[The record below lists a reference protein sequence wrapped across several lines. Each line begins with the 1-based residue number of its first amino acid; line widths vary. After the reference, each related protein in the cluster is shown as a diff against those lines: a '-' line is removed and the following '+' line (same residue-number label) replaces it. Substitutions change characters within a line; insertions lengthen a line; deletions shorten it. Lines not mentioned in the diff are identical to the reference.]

1 MHIYEVVALKNG
13 IAFKGIESSVVVA
26 KSPESAVKLIVDR
39 CNVVA
44 GSERYTMDD
53 FEAGSP
59 IEPENFAKETVI
71 N

>member
-1 MHIYEVVALKNG
+1 MIVGSGNSTICTLVDNK
-13 IAFKGIESSVVVA
+13 VVA

-59 IEPENFAKETVI
+59 IEPENFAKET
-71 N
+71 